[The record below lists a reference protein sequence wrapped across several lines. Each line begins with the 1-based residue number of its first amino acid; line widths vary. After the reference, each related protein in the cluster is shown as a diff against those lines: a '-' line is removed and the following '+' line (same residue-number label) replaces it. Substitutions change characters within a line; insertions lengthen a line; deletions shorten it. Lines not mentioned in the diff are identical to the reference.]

1 MLVFLFFV
9 EAKLNCVFVEVRL
22 IDCDLF
28 YFRVLYDNM
37 CMVTATAIVINIM
50 RSRILS
56 VTNIAQYNSVIQSIE
71 TDRNLIF
78 NGMALCFM
86 KLVI

>member
-1 MLVFLFFV
+1 MACIFV
-9 EAKLNCVFVEVRL
+9 VVRVA
-22 IDCDLF
+22 DWELF

-71 TDRNLIF
+71 TDRILIF

>member
-22 IDCDLF
+22 IDCDFF
-28 YFRVLYDNM
+28 YFRVLYDKM
-37 CMVTATAIVINIM
+37 CIVTATAIVINIM

-71 TDRNLIF
+71 TDRILIF